1 MTAPMITL
9 VTTCPICGRDH
20 EVMVYADDYS
30 RWQNGELAQNAFPY
44 LTANERE
51 MLISGIDPECWESM
65 FTEPEDEDEDYI
77 DLDEDDLELGFDP
90 YMGCYSD
97 EC

>member
-1 MTAPMITL
+1 
-9 VTTCPICGRDH
+9 
-20 EVMVYADDYS
+20 
-30 RWQNGELAQNAFPY
+30 
-44 LTANERE
+44 

-77 DLDEDDLELGFDP
+77 DLNEDDLELGFDP
-90 YMGCYSD
+90 YIGCYSD